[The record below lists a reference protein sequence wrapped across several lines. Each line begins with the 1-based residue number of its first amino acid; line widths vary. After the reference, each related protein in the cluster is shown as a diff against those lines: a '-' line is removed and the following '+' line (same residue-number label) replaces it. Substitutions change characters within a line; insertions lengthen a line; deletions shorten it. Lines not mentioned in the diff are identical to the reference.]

1 MVRKSVLNKRGEDM
15 SMKMM
20 GALITTEVDSTSALR
35 CRMSKADKGFF
46 FYKKGAFRRGAREV
60 SGRGAGVCASFWG

>member
-1 MVRKSVLNKRGEDM
+1 MVGISVLNKRGKDM

-35 CRMSKADKGFF
+35 CRMSKADKVFF
-46 FYKKGAFRRGAREV
+46 FF
-60 SGRGAGVCASFWG
+60 